1 MNANLEYLKELGEWR
16 TCKDCK
22 FYWAE
27 TIKALEGCGCCSVNP
42 PVYDPD
48 AGWIRP
54 GVYATD
60 KPCRFFCLEELEGDE
75 E

>member
-1 MNANLEYLKELGEWR
+1 MNANLEYFKELGEKR

-22 FYWAE
+22 FYWVV
-27 TIKALEGCGCCSVNP
+27 TIKGCGRCFVNP

-48 AGWIRP
+48 TGWIRL
-54 GVYATD
+54 GVYTAD
-60 KPCRFFCLEELEGDE
+60 KPCRFFCLEELEGGE